1 VVESQPSKLLVA
13 GSIPVSRSKDR
24 KTERTM
30 PTFEQATIP
39 IDNRE
44 VFDMLKGIYE
54 NLFSTEVES
63 FLKAVKKKGLLIRH
77 YEAVL
82 ASGAMEKASRTLK
95 QAGMTARQLYDSLPT
110 SDQAQVREFYLVR
123 LEQVDERTRRKF
135 YQVYR
140 LN

>member
-1 VVESQPSKLLVA
+1 
-13 GSIPVSRSKDR
+13 
-24 KTERTM
+24 M

-44 VFDMLKGIYE
+44 VFNVLKGVYE
-54 NLFSTEVES
+54 SLFSTEVES
-63 FLKAVKKKGLLIRH
+63 FLKAVRKKGLLIRH

-95 QAGMTARQLYDSLPT
+95 QASMTARALYESLPT
-110 SDQAQVREFYLVR
+110 SDQSQVREFYLVR
-123 LEQVDERTRRKF
+123 LEQVDEATRRKF
-135 YQVYR
+135 YQTYR

>member
-1 VVESQPSKLLVA
+1 
-13 GSIPVSRSKDR
+13 
-24 KTERTM
+24 M

-39 IDNRE
+39 IDNQE
-44 VFDMLKGIYE
+44 VFDLLRGVYE
-54 NLFSTEVES
+54 NLFSAEVES
-63 FLKAVKKKGLLIRH
+63 FLKAVRKKGLLIRH

-95 QAGMTARQLYDSLPT
+95 QAGFTARALYEALPM
-110 SDQAQVREFYLVR
+110 SDRSQVREFYLVR
-123 LEQVDERTRRKF
+123 LEQVDEATRRKF

>member
-1 VVESQPSKLLVA
+1 
-13 GSIPVSRSKDR
+13 
-24 KTERTM
+24 M

-44 VFDMLKGIYE
+44 VFDILKGVFE

-63 FLKAVKKKGLLIRH
+63 FLKAVRKKGLLIRH
-77 YEAVL
+77 YEDVL
-82 ASGAMEKASRTLK
+82 AGGAMEKASRTLK
-95 QAGMTARQLYDSLPT
+95 KAGMTASSLFEALPM
-110 SDQAQVREFYLVR
+110 SDRAQVREFYLVR
-123 LEQVDERTRRKF
+123 LEQVDEATRRKF

>member
-1 VVESQPSKLLVA
+1 
-13 GSIPVSRSKDR
+13 
-24 KTERTM
+24 M

-44 VFDMLKGIYE
+44 VFEVLRGVYE
-54 NLFSTEVES
+54 SLFSTEIEG
-63 FLKAVKKKGLLIRH
+63 FLKAVRKKGLLIRH

-82 ASGAMEKASRTLK
+82 ASGAMEKASRTL
-95 QAGMTARQLYDSLPT
+95 QQMGTTARALYEALPT

-123 LEQVDERTRRKF
+123 LEQVDEAIRCKF
-135 YQVYR
+135 HQVYR

>member
-1 VVESQPSKLLVA
+1 
-13 GSIPVSRSKDR
+13 
-24 KTERTM
+24 M

-44 VFDMLKGIYE
+44 VFDLLHGVFE
-54 NLFSTEVES
+54 NLFSSEIES

-77 YEAVL
+77 YEDVL

-95 QAGMTARQLYDSLPT
+95 QVGMTARQLYEALPM
-110 SDQAQVREFYLVR
+110 SDRSQVREFYLVR
-123 LEQVDERTRRKF
+123 LERVDEATRRKF

>member
-1 VVESQPSKLLVA
+1 
-13 GSIPVSRSKDR
+13 
-24 KTERTM
+24 M

-39 IDNRE
+39 IDNPE
-44 VFDMLKGIYE
+44 VFELLRGVYE
-54 NLFSTEVES
+54 NLLTAEVES

-95 QAGMTARQLYDSLPT
+95 QMGTTARALYEALPT
-110 SDQAQVREFYLVR
+110 SDRAQVREFYLVR
-123 LEQVDERTRRKF
+123 LEQVDEAIRRKF
-135 YQVYR
+135 HRVYR

>member
-1 VVESQPSKLLVA
+1 
-13 GSIPVSRSKDR
+13 
-24 KTERTM
+24 M

-44 VFDMLKGIYE
+44 VFEVLRGIYE
-54 NLFSTEVES
+54 NLLGAEVES

-77 YEAVL
+77 YEDVL

-95 QAGMTARQLYDSLPT
+95 QAGMTARSLYESLPT
-110 SDQAQVREFYLVR
+110 SDQAQVREFFLVR
-123 LEQVDERTRRKF
+123 LEQVDEATRRKF

>member
-1 VVESQPSKLLVA
+1 
-13 GSIPVSRSKDR
+13 
-24 KTERTM
+24 M

-39 IDNRE
+39 IDNQE
-44 VFDMLKGIYE
+44 VFDLLRGIYE

-63 FLKAVKKKGLLIRH
+63 FLKAVRKKGLLIRH

-82 ASGAMEKASRTLK
+82 ASGAMEKASGTLK
-95 QAGMTARQLYDSLPT
+95 KAGMTARTLYETLPM
-110 SDQAQVREFYLVR
+110 SDRSQVREFYLVR
-123 LEQVDERTRRKF
+123 LERVDEATRRKF

>member
-1 VVESQPSKLLVA
+1 
-13 GSIPVSRSKDR
+13 
-24 KTERTM
+24 M

-44 VFDMLKGIYE
+44 VFEVLRGVYE
-54 NLFSTEVES
+54 SLFSTEIEG
-63 FLKAVKKKGLLIRH
+63 FLKAVRKKGLLIRH

-95 QAGMTARQLYDSLPT
+95 QAGMTARTLYESLPM
-110 SDQAQVREFYLVR
+110 SDRSQVREFFLVR
-123 LEQVDERTRRKF
+123 LEQVDEATRRKF

>member
-1 VVESQPSKLLVA
+1 
-13 GSIPVSRSKDR
+13 
-24 KTERTM
+24 M

-39 IDNRE
+39 IDNAE
-44 VFDMLKGIYE
+44 VYGLLRGVFE
-54 NLFSTEVES
+54 SLFSSESES
-63 FLKAVKKKGLLIRH
+63 FLKAVRRKGLLIRH

-95 QAGMTARQLYDSLPT
+95 QMGIRARALYEALSP

-123 LEQVDERTRRKF
+123 LEQVDEATRRKF

>member
-1 VVESQPSKLLVA
+1 
-13 GSIPVSRSKDR
+13 
-24 KTERTM
+24 M

-39 IDNRE
+39 VDNKE
-44 VFDMLKGIYE
+44 LFDLLKGVYE
-54 NLFSTEVES
+54 NLFSAEVGS

-95 QAGMTARQLYDSLPT
+95 QAGMTARQLYESLPM

-123 LEQVDERTRRKF
+123 LERVDEATRRKF

>member
-1 VVESQPSKLLVA
+1 
-13 GSIPVSRSKDR
+13 
-24 KTERTM
+24 M

-44 VFDMLKGIYE
+44 VFDLLRGVYE
-54 NLFSTEVES
+54 SLFSAEIES

-95 QAGMTARQLYDSLPT
+95 QMGITARVLYESLPM

-123 LEQVDERTRRKF
+123 LEQVDEAPRRKF

>member
-1 VVESQPSKLLVA
+1 
-13 GSIPVSRSKDR
+13 
-24 KTERTM
+24 M

-39 IDNRE
+39 VDNRE
-44 VFDMLKGIYE
+44 VYE
-54 NLFSTEVES
+54 LLRGVSESLFGAEIES

-95 QAGMTARQLYDSLPT
+95 QAGMTARALYESLPV

-123 LEQVDERTRRKF
+123 LEQVDEATRRKF